1 MGADDV
7 KGSEHP
13 QQQLRLPGNRHDH
26 GWTNRH
32 AAIGLACLLARHGWP
47 LKLPTGSR
55 TPAEIW
61 TGSDPVFARMLGLPP
76 VATARLLAFRQ
87 SFDAVA
93 ALAQLETMDIEM
105 VALGDPGFPLH
116 LSRIHD
122 PPPAL
127 FVSGKIA
134 RLERFMTRPRV
145 AIVGARAATSYGL
158 DAARLIA
165 EGLSRAG
172 ACVISGLALGID
184 AAAHEGSLR
193 GDGGAL
199 AVLGCGTDTV
209 YPRANTRLY
218 RRLIESGLVVSEYPP
233 GTEPRP
239 WRFPAR
245 NRIIA
250 GLADAVVV
258 VEAREK
264 SGALITA
271 DFCLEEGRD
280 VWAVPG
286 SIFSQLSAGP
296 HKLIRM
302 GAMPAT
308 GAQDIL
314 EELGIAIGQRQ
325 SADADPGV
333 VGDIASIPGLSED
346 ERLMMT
352 NLGVRPVHQDEL
364 SRVSGLDGARTATAL
379 VALELKGVI
388 RRDPVRGY
396 SL

>member
-1 MGADDV
+1 MGADERT
-7 KGSEHP
+7 GAGQTRPSAPAP
-13 QQQLRLPGNRHDH
+13 QTRSWAASANRA
-26 GWTNRH
+26 
-32 AAIGLACLLARHGWP
+32 AAIGLACLLAHYGWP
-47 LKLPTGSR
+47 LKIPTGR
-55 TPAEIW
+55 LTPAEIW
-61 TGSDPVFARMLGLPP
+61 AVSDSALARMLQLPEP
-76 VATARLLAFRQ
+76 ATARVLAFRR
-87 SFDAVA
+87 SFDPVA
-93 ALAQLETMDIEM
+93 ALAHLKTIAMEM
-105 VALGDPGFPLH
+105 VALGDPGFPAH

-127 FVSGKIA
+127 LVSGEIA
-134 RLERFMTRPRV
+134 RLARFTARPRV
-145 AIVGARAATSYGL
+145 AIVGARAATPYGL

-165 EGLSRAG
+165 AGLSRAG
-172 ACVISGLALGID
+172 VCVISGLALGID

-193 GDGGAL
+193 GGGGAM

-209 YPRANTRLY
+209 YPRCNTRLY
-218 RRLIESGLVVSEYPP
+218 RQLIDSGLVVSEYPP

-286 SIFSQLSAGP
+286 SIFSELSAGT
-296 HKLIRM
+296 HRLIRM
-302 GAMPAT
+302 GAAPAT
-308 GAQDIL
+308 TPQDIL
-314 EELGIAIGQRQ
+314 EELDLATGSQGIEAGAAGMIS
-325 SADADPGV
+325 SAAE
-333 VGDIASIPGLSED
+333 LSDD
-346 ERLMMT
+346 ERLLLAT
-352 NLGVRPVHQDEL
+352 LSGRPVHQDDL
-364 SRVSGLDGARTATAL
+364 SRKTRLDGSRTAAAL
-379 VALELKGVI
+379 VVLELKGLI